1 MARGGVTFSTKV
13 SGPFFQL
20 KGQPL
25 KDAGADTIQDIIK
38 EGEAKVEAQLY
49 PGHGVATGEYKA
61 SVTRTFKRRSQGVI
75 GYGKVHASHE
85 SRTLAI
91 RGAWLEGGST
101 RRAGSRFK
109 GYGMFKKATAH
120 LRKLAKQMAGKQ
132 YARAVKRLT

>member
-75 GYGKVHASHE
+75 GYGKVHASHD
-85 SRTLAI
+85 SRALAI
-91 RGAWLEGGST
+91 RGAWLEGGS
-101 RRAGSRFK
+101 RSGARRFK
-109 GYGMFKKATAH
+109 GYAIYRKATAH

-132 YARAVKRLT
+132 YARAVRRLT